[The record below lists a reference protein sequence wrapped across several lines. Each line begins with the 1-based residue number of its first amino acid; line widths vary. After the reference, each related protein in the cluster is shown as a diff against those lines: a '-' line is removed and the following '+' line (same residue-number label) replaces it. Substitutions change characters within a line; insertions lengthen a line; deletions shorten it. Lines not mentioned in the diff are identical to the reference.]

1 MGIRYRAL
9 INGEIFVHEN
19 RCWFRRRSDL
29 MSAIWASDLWSE
41 RVSQIKTDFFKT
53 NGFTNRSTLQDKII
67 QAKNDFINNELI
79 IQKINM
85 E

>member
-1 MGIRYRAL
+1 MDVRYRAL
-9 INGEIFVHEN
+9 INGETFVHEN

-41 RVSQIKTDFFKT
+41 RIDQIKSDMIEERGYVDQSDLRT
-53 NGFTNRSTLQDKII
+53 KII

-79 IQKINM
+79 VQKINV

>member
-1 MGIRYRAL
+1 MNVLYRAL
-9 INGEIFVHEN
+9 INGETFVHEN

-41 RVSQIKTDFFKT
+41 RVARIKTDLFEAT
-53 NGFTNRSTLQDKII
+53 GSVDQTVIRDKII

-79 IQKINM
+79 IQKINV

>member
-1 MGIRYRAL
+1 MDVRYRAL
-9 INGEIFVHEN
+9 INGKTFVHEN

-41 RVSQIKTDFFKT
+41 RVAQIKTDLFEV
-53 NGFTNRSTLQDKII
+53 NGSMDQGAIRDKII
-67 QAKNDFINNELI
+67 QTKKDFINNELI
-79 IQKINM
+79 IQKINV

>member
-1 MGIRYRAL
+1 MDVRYRAL
-9 INGEIFVHEN
+9 INGETFVHEN

-41 RVSQIKTDFFKT
+41 RVAQIKTDFFKET
-53 NGFTNRSTLQDKII
+53 GSSDQAALQDKII
-67 QAKNDFINNELI
+67 KAKNDFINNELI
-79 IQKINM
+79 IQKVNV

>member
-1 MGIRYRAL
+1 MDVRYRAL
-9 INGEIFVHEN
+9 INGETFVHEN

-41 RVSQIKTDFFKT
+41 RVAQIKTDFFKET
-53 NGFTNRSTLQDKII
+53 GSSDQTALQDKII
-67 QAKNDFINNELI
+67 KAKNDFINNELI
-79 IQKINM
+79 VQKINV